1 MFGVS
6 GSGKQTVPFAAQPR
20 VLLNV
25 VLLVPECGHLTA
37 QPPAAASSG
46 CCFGGFVWFFPFPTW
61 THCC

>member
-25 VLLVPECGHLTA
+25 VLAGT
-37 QPPAAASSG
+37 
-46 CCFGGFVWFFPFPTW
+46 
-61 THCC
+61 